1 MHPSRADLV
10 SDETNPRAAW
20 HAAMIEAVA
29 KVTRIA
35 PPRPHPSP
43 PHGPGGSLAAAWPG
57 GSLATVWREGGN
69 PYLRFAEQPVG
80 AAAAITGLSRSNMG
94 STMTQAHFVEATKE
108 LLPTLQ
114 GVLDERL

>member
-1 MHPSRADLV
+1 MSTHDFQIVTSESRRTRPEERV
-10 SDETNPRAAW
+10 SA
-20 HAAMIEAVA
+20 
-29 KVTRIA
+29 IA
-35 PPRPHPSP
+35 Q
-43 PHGPGGSLAAAWPG
+43 LTG

-80 AAAAITGLSRSNMG
+80 AAAATTGLSRSNMG